1 MNMAD
6 SPEQDKL
13 ERVLYRF
20 VDSNYKS
27 TSSDDIY
34 MEKLLTHLSGSS
46 SYLIDL
52 PICKEW
58 IQKMVEI
65 WKNKTLEPSLASFVL
80 RLMGL
85 VVGDWK
91 RFELLQVTDIVGQVS
106 QLLKQQNKDNS
117 SVKLAYVRMLSGLLK
132 HDSGCKWI
140 IRTDTWKDV
149 LQFCYEN
156 QSIYVLRESQK
167 FVVELLNRLGGVD
180 SELPTNIMS
189 EIFSPFLSK
198 DTTNGKVSLESSQH
212 QHFMLNLEL
221 ACTIFEASLA
231 NASPVMSNVIQN
243 LNLEPLMWL
252 LLVSLVGDNN
262 EEHAGKIS
270 KLLTLIYFTSTLR
283 EMEENKIPYSAV
295 KAMEKKIY
303 NMLALHVSRRS
314 VPNFM
319 KLVVQCQFCWHKI
332 SEFVSVT
339 EESGI
344 KHFNFDTQLMVFQLL
359 PMLGCVHGKFT
370 DSECLELYTNKLF
383 RLTSEETQRLAYA
396 YRDILFTQ
404 DNKHALVHQAMLSI
418 LQIKNIINRELAV
431 IAFQGFMY
439 NLKNFIWQ
447 EPNTDGLTGS
457 DFILQHPEQLGAVLD
472 GLISLIRCFHITWR
486 ESVETICLF
495 SFTQLLLKDPSLSP
509 KLAVQGLQL
518 MQAAIQ
524 NFMPPNLA
532 LLMNTLKDSSID
544 QLGPILQK
552 RLHDMNWD
560 VRDSALEVLQVVTTI
575 AEIKF
580 PAFQEHVLENELCP
594 LVLVLAMDDTESY
607 VRASAIKCLCSMVRV
622 QRFWTDCLASQD
634 LPSKMMVILQSESEG
649 IVRRE
654 AAALLKE
661 IYEHHKFLKAELG
674 NVFMA
679 MAYAAVS
686 DLHWEVKVNALNF
699 WEKVIER
706 QMSDQGM
713 IDGVF
718 PSVTFSKENRKI
730 VVLTEKEIKLR
741 LNKVLEELARF
752 KCLQVLLSALQDHD
766 LQVVYKAADIITTLN
781 SVLVRHGIMSDS
793 EAPKP
798 LPDLISNCEKPST
811 NKNFKG
817 VYDSYGCEVKSSLAS
832 SDKVKQVKTTNMD
845 SGEGET
851 TIIQSRLTN
860 DSEKVIEAIVN
871 ETDINLL
878 ADVYRDYLT
887 VGNDITS
894 VATNFKLD
902 SHADVSAK
910 EFLSVTSKLDLR
922 EMVTQKNQWLDYCSN
937 NLHSLLDDILSSRA
951 GTESNAMD
959 CY

>member
-1 MNMAD
+1 ML
-6 SPEQDKL
+6 PH
-13 ERVLYRF
+13 VLDFCHR
-20 VDSNYKS
+20 
-27 TSSDDIY
+27 
-34 MEKLLTHLSGSS
+34 G
-46 SYLIDL
+46 
-52 PICKEW
+52 
-58 IQKMVEI
+58 
-65 WKNKTLEPSLASFVL
+65 
-80 RLMGL
+80 
-85 VVGDWK
+85 
-91 RFELLQVTDIVGQVS
+91 ELLRINGHNT
-106 QLLKQQNKDNS
+106 
-117 SVKLAYVRMLSGLLK
+117 VR
-132 HDSGCKWI
+132 
-140 IRTDTWKDV
+140 
-149 LQFCYEN
+149 
-156 QSIYVLRESQK
+156 
-167 FVVELLNRLGGVD
+167 
-180 SELPTNIMS
+180 
-189 EIFSPFLSK
+189 
-198 DTTNGKVSLESSQH
+198 SL
-212 QHFMLNLEL
+212 
-221 ACTIFEASLA
+221 IAS
-231 NASPVMSNVIQN
+231 
-243 LNLEPLMWL
+243 
-252 LLVSLVGDNN
+252 
-262 EEHAGKIS
+262 
-270 KLLTLIYFTSTLR
+270 
-283 EMEENKIPYSAV
+283 
-295 KAMEKKIY
+295 
-303 NMLALHVSRRS
+303 
-314 VPNFM
+314 
-319 KLVVQCQFCWHKI
+319 
-332 SEFVSVT
+332 
-339 EESGI
+339 
-344 KHFNFDTQLMVFQLL
+344 
-359 PMLGCVHGKFT
+359 
-370 DSECLELYTNKLF
+370 
-383 RLTSEETQRLAYA
+383 
-396 YRDILFTQ
+396 
-404 DNKHALVHQAMLSI
+404 SI
-418 LQIKNIINRELAV
+418 LQNASYEVYEEIGCISSDGSTRHADIIIIDRQKDKDVILDPTICFEMHKQQPQEELAV